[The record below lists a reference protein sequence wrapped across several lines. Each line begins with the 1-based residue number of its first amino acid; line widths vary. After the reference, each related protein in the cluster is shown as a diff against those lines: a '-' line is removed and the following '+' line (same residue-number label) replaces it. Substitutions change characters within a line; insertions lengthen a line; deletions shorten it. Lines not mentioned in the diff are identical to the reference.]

1 MIMDNKEEIK
11 ERRQFLNGDRT
22 IWAMVFILCGISLIE
37 VFSAS
42 SRLTFGK
49 SSFLTPI
56 ISHTVHLGI
65 GLVGMY
71 LVHLLHYKWYRLFP
85 VLLVPLSV
93 IFLAYLSFQSHS
105 SSGAERWINLG
116 FFQLQP
122 SELGK
127 IGVIMAVAY
136 WLAKLKP
143 DDELSQFNTFW
154 KIMALTGLVCLLIV
168 GENLSTAILLAGV
181 VYVMMILGG
190 IAWKRIL
197 ILTGVVTAT
206 GVVALLF
213 LLSVPPQ
220 TLKEM
225 KFVPERALTWQARML
240 DYFPS
245 KDKLKELEDA
255 KNAAPENPE
264 EIQAKKVSE
273 YVKNVA
279 PEKPQETHANIAIAS
294 SNILGKGPG
303 NSDERD
309 YLQEASCDFIYAIII
324 EELGMVGGIAV
335 ILVYI
340 ILLFRVGR
348 IASRCKEKY
357 PAYLAMG
364 LGMLIGLQAFI
375 NMSVAVGLFPV
386 TGQPLPLISKGGTS
400 VLMTSGCIGMLL
412 GISNTLDREA
422 RGEYI
427 MGQDADVPTP
437 VDGNESFDE

>member
-1 MIMDNKEEIK
+1 MDQTENKPA
-11 ERRQFLNGDRT
+11 RRQLLNGDRT
-22 IWAMVFILCGISLIE
+22 IWAMVFVLCAISLIE

-49 SSFLTPI
+49 SSFLAPI
-56 ISHTVHLGI
+56 ISHTMHLAI
-65 GLVGMY
+65 GLAGMW

-85 VLLVPLSV
+85 ILLVPLSV
-93 IFLAYLSFQSHS
+93 VLLGYLSIQSRGS
-105 SSGAERWINLG
+105 AGAERWINLG

-136 WLAKLKP
+136 WLSKLKT
-143 DDELSQFNTFW
+143 DDELSQSNTFW
-154 KIMALTGLVCLLIV
+154 KIMGLTGLVCALIV

-181 VYVMMILGG
+181 IYVMMILGG

-197 ILTGVVTAT
+197 TLTGIVTAA

-213 LLSVPPQ
+213 LIYVPPQ

-225 KFVPERALTWQARML
+225 KFVPERALTWQARIL
-240 DYFPS
+240 DFFQA
-245 KDKLKELEDA
+245 KDKPNAFEYA
-255 KNAAPENPE
+255 KFE
-264 EIQAKKVSE
+264 
-273 YVKNVA
+273 A
-279 PEKPQETHANIAIAS
+279 PEKPQETHANIAIAT

-303 NSDERD
+303 NSVERD

-324 EELGMVGGIAV
+324 EELGMAGGIV
-335 ILVYI
+335 VMLVYVV
-340 ILLFRVGR
+340 LLFRVGR
-348 IASRCKEKY
+348 LANKCKEKY

-364 LGMLIGLQAFI
+364 LGMLLGLQAFI

-412 GISNTLDREA
+412 GISNTIDKEA
-422 RGEYI
+422 RGEQVV
-427 MGQDADVPTP
+427 GTEADIPAP
-437 VDGNESFDE
+437 VDGNESFDEIN

>member
-1 MIMDNKEEIK
+1 MEETEEKK

-56 ISHTVHLGI
+56 ISHTMHLGI

-71 LVHLLHYKWYRLFP
+71 LVHLLHYKWYKLFP

-93 IFLAYLSFQSHS
+93 ILLAYLSVQSHS

-136 WLAKLKP
+136 WLSKLKQ
-143 DDELSQFNTFW
+143 DDPLSQSNIFW
-154 KIMALTGLVCLLIV
+154 KILLLTGLVCALIV
-168 GENLSTAILLAGV
+168 GENLSTAVLLAGV
-181 VYVMMILGG
+181 IFVMMILGG
-190 IAWKRIL
+190 IAWRRML
-197 ILTGVVTAT
+197 ALTGVVVGA
-206 GVVALLF
+206 GIVAVVILLF
-213 LLSVPPQ
+213 VPAQ
-220 TLKEM
+220 TLRDSRII
-225 KFVPERALTWQARML
+225 PSRATTWQARL
-240 DYFPS
+240 QDFSQTRNKP
-245 KDKLKELEDA
+245 DA
-255 KNAAPENPE
+255 YEY
-264 EIQAKKVSE
+264 AKV
-273 YVKNVA
+273 VA
-279 PEKPQETHANIAIAS
+279 PEKPQETHANIAIAT

-324 EELGMVGGIAV
+324 EELGMAGGIV
-335 ILVYI
+335 VMLVYI

-348 IASRCKEKY
+348 IAMRSKEKY

-364 LGMLIGLQAFI
+364 LGMLLGLQAFI

-412 GISNTLDREA
+412 GISNTLDKEA
-422 RGEYI
+422 RGEQI
-427 MGQDADVPTP
+427 LGMETDVPAP
-437 VDGNESFDE
+437 VDGSESFDEK

>member
-1 MIMDNKEEIK
+1 MDNNEDKPK
-11 ERRQFLNGDRT
+11 RRQLLNGDRT

-49 SSFLTPI
+49 SSFLAPI
-56 ISHTVHLGI
+56 ISHTMHLGI
-65 GLVGMY
+65 GLIGMY

-85 VLLVPLSV
+85 VLLVPLAIV
-93 IFLAYLSFQSHS
+93 LLGYLSFRSMTT
-105 SSGAERWINLG
+105 SGAERWINLG

-127 IGVIMAVAY
+127 IGVIMLVAS
-136 WLAKLKP
+136 WLSKLKP
-143 DDELSQFNTFW
+143 DDELSQSNTFW
-154 KIMALTGLVCLLIV
+154 KILALTGVVCLLIV
-168 GENLSTAILLAGV
+168 GENLSTAILLACV
-181 VYVMMILGG
+181 IFVMMILGG

-197 ILTGVVTAT
+197 ALTGVVVAA
-206 GVVALLF
+206 GVVAVLF
-213 LLSVPPQ
+213 LMLVPPQ
-220 TLKEM
+220 TLRETSFIPK
-225 KFVPERALTWQARML
+225 RATTWQARL
-240 DYFPS
+240 VDFRESGSNSNQTAYEYA
-245 KDKLKELEDA
+245 KLT
-255 KNAAPENPE
+255 
-264 EIQAKKVSE
+264 
-273 YVKNVA
+273 A
-279 PEKPQETHANIAIAS
+279 PEKPQETHANIAIAT

-324 EELGMVGGIAV
+324 EELGMAGGIV
-335 ILVYI
+335 VLLVYM

-348 IASRCKEKY
+348 IATRCKEKY

-364 LGMLIGLQAFI
+364 LGMLLGLQAFI

-412 GISNTLDREA
+412 GISNVLEKEA
-422 RGEYI
+422 RGEQVL
-427 MGQDADVPTP
+427 GTEPEVPAPISGT
-437 VDGNESFDE
+437 DSFDE

>member
-1 MIMDNKEEIK
+1 MENNGENKEH
-11 ERRQFLNGDRT
+11 RQLLNGDRT

-56 ISHTVHLGI
+56 ISHSIHLVI

-85 VLLVPLSV
+85 VLLVPLAIV
-93 IFLAYLSFQSHS
+93 LLGYLSMRSMG

-143 DDELSQFNTFW
+143 DDELSQSNTFW
-154 KIMALTGLVCLLIV
+154 KIIALTGLVCLLIV

-181 VYVMMILGG
+181 IFVMMILGG

-197 ILTGVVTAT
+197 TLTGVVLSV

-213 LLSVPPQ
+213 LLLVPPQ
-220 TLKEM
+220 TLRETGFIPK
-225 KFVPERALTWQARML
+225 RATTWQARIL
-240 DYFPS
+240 DFRESGQNDEMSAYEYA
-245 KDKLKELEDA
+245 KL
-255 KNAAPENPE
+255 
-264 EIQAKKVSE
+264 
-273 YVKNVA
+273 VA

-324 EELGMVGGIAV
+324 EELGMAGGIAV
-335 ILVYI
+335 MLVYI

-348 IASRCKEKY
+348 IATRCKEKY

-364 LGMLIGLQAFI
+364 LGMLLGLQAFI
-375 NMSVAVGLFPV
+375 NMSVAVGASAHKQRRYV
-386 TGQPLPLISKGGTS
+386 GTDDQRMHRHA
-400 VLMTSGCIGMLL
+400 VGYKQYVG
-412 GISNTLDREA
+412 E
-422 RGEYI
+422 RGRRRVY
-427 MGQDADVPTP
+427 
-437 VDGNESFDE
+437 DG

>member
-1 MIMDNKEEIK
+1 MENNGENKEH
-11 ERRQFLNGDRT
+11 RQLLNGDRT

-56 ISHTVHLGI
+56 ISHSIHLVI

-85 VLLVPLSV
+85 VLLVPLAIV
-93 IFLAYLSFQSHS
+93 LLGYLSMRSMG

-143 DDELSQFNTFW
+143 DDELSQSNTFW
-154 KIMALTGLVCLLIV
+154 KIIALTGLVCLLIV

-181 VYVMMILGG
+181 IFVMMILGG

-197 ILTGVVTAT
+197 TLTGVVLSV

-213 LLSVPPQ
+213 LLLVPPQ
-220 TLKEM
+220 TLRETGFIPK
-225 KFVPERALTWQARML
+225 RATSWQARIL
-240 DYFPS
+240 DFRESGQNDEMSAYEYA
-245 KDKLKELEDA
+245 KL
-255 KNAAPENPE
+255 
-264 EIQAKKVSE
+264 
-273 YVKNVA
+273 VA

-324 EELGMVGGIAV
+324 EELGMAGGIAV
-335 ILVYI
+335 MLVYI

-348 IASRCKEKY
+348 IATRCKEKY

-364 LGMLIGLQAFI
+364 LGMLLGLQAFI

-412 GISNTLDREA
+412 GISNTLEREA
-422 RGEYI
+422 AGEYM
-427 MGQDADVPTP
+427 MGKDADLPKP
-437 VDGNESFDE
+437 VDGDESFE

>member
-1 MIMDNKEEIK
+1 MESTEDKPK
-11 ERRQFLNGDRT
+11 RRQLLNGDRT
-22 IWAMVFILCGISLIE
+22 IWAMVFVLCAISLVE

-49 SSFLTPI
+49 ESFLTPI
-56 ISHTVHLGI
+56 ISHSVHLGI

-71 LVHLLHYKWYRLFP
+71 LVHLLHYKWYKLFP

-93 IFLAYLSFQSHS
+93 ILLAYLSVQSAS
-105 SSGAERWINLG
+105 SSGAERWINMG

-127 IGVIMAVAY
+127 IGVIMSVAY
-136 WLAKLKP
+136 WLSKLKQ
-143 DDELSQFNTFW
+143 DDPLSQSNTFW

-168 GENLSTAILLAGV
+168 GENLSTAVLLAGV
-181 VYVMMILGG
+181 IFVMMILGG
-190 IAWKRIL
+190 IAWRRML
-197 ILTGVVTAT
+197 ALTGVVVAV
-206 GVVALLF
+206 GVVAVVILLF
-213 LLSVPPQ
+213 VPAQ
-220 TLKEM
+220 TIRDSRII
-225 KFVPERALTWQARML
+225 PSRATTWQARL
-240 DYFPS
+240 QDFFQPGSEGDPTAYDY
-245 KDKLKELEDA
+245 A
-255 KNAAPENPE
+255 RT
-264 EIQAKKVSE
+264 
-273 YVKNVA
+273 VA
-279 PEKPQETHANIAIAS
+279 PEKPQETHANIAIAT

-324 EELGMVGGIAV
+324 EELGMVGGIFV
-335 ILVYI
+335 MLVYI
-340 ILLFRVGR
+340 VLLFRVGR
-348 IASRCKEKY
+348 IATRCKEKY

-364 LGMLIGLQAFI
+364 LGMLLGLQAFI

-422 RGEYI
+422 NGDHVLGMETE
-427 MGQDADVPTP
+427 VPAP
-437 VDGNESFDE
+437 IDGNESFDENN

>member
-1 MIMDNKEEIK
+1 MESTEDKPK
-11 ERRQFLNGDRT
+11 RRQLLNGDRT
-22 IWAMVFILCGISLIE
+22 IWAMVFVLCAISLVE

-49 SSFLTPI
+49 ESFLTPI
-56 ISHTVHLGI
+56 ISHSVHLGI

-71 LVHLLHYKWYRLFP
+71 LVHLLHYKWYKLFP

-93 IFLAYLSFQSHS
+93 ILLAYLSVQSAS
-105 SSGAERWINLG
+105 SSGAERWINMG

-127 IGVIMAVAY
+127 IGVIMSVAY
-136 WLAKLKP
+136 WLSKLKQ
-143 DDELSQFNTFW
+143 DDPLSQSNTFW

-168 GENLSTAILLAGV
+168 GENLSTAVLLAGV
-181 VYVMMILGG
+181 IFVMMILGG
-190 IAWKRIL
+190 IVWRRMLA
-197 ILTGVVTAT
+197 LTGVVVAV
-206 GVVALLF
+206 GVVAVVILLF
-213 LLSVPPQ
+213 VPAQ
-220 TLKEM
+220 TIRDSRII
-225 KFVPERALTWQARML
+225 PSRATTWQARL
-240 DYFPS
+240 QDFFQPGSEGDPTAYDY
-245 KDKLKELEDA
+245 A
-255 KNAAPENPE
+255 RT
-264 EIQAKKVSE
+264 
-273 YVKNVA
+273 VA
-279 PEKPQETHANIAIAS
+279 PEKPQETHANIAIAT

-324 EELGMVGGIAV
+324 EELGMVGGIFV
-335 ILVYI
+335 MLVYI
-340 ILLFRVGR
+340 VLLFRVGR
-348 IASRCKEKY
+348 IATRCKEKY

-364 LGMLIGLQAFI
+364 LGMLLGLQAFI

-422 RGEYI
+422 NGDQVLGMETE
-427 MGQDADVPTP
+427 VPAP
-437 VDGNESFDE
+437 IDGNESFDENN

>member
-1 MIMDNKEEIK
+1 MEDIEEKK
-11 ERRQFLNGDRT
+11 ERRQLLNGDRT
-22 IWAMVFILCGISLIE
+22 IWAMVFILCAISLIE

-56 ISHTVHLGI
+56 ISHTIHLCM
-65 GLVGMY
+65 GLFGMW
-71 LVHLLHYKWYRLFP
+71 LVHLLHYKWYRFFP
-85 VLLVPLSV
+85 IILVPLSI
-93 IFLAYLSFQSHS
+93 IFLGILSFRSMN

-127 IGVIMAVAY
+127 IGVIMLTAY
-136 WLAKLKP
+136 WLSKLKP
-143 DDELSQFNTFW
+143 DDELSQINTFW
-154 KIMALTGLVCLLIV
+154 KIMGLTGFICALIV

-181 VYVMMILGG
+181 IYVMMILGG
-190 IAWKRIL
+190 IAWRRIL
-197 ILTGVVTAT
+197 VLTGIVM
-206 GVVALLF
+206 GSGIVAVLL
-213 LLSVPPQ
+213 LLYIPAQ
-220 TLKEM
+220 TIRDSRII
-225 KFVPERALTWQARML
+225 PDRAVTWQARIQDFL
-240 DYFPS
+240 QTKNKPS
-245 KDKLKELEDA
+245 AYEYA
-255 KNAAPENPE
+255 KF
-264 EIQAKKVSE
+264 
-273 YVKNVA
+273 VA

-324 EELGMVGGIAV
+324 EELGMAGGIIV
-335 ILVYI
+335 MLVYI
-340 ILLFRVGR
+340 ILLYRVGR
-348 IASRCKEKY
+348 IATKCREKY

-364 LGMLIGLQAFI
+364 LGMLLGLQAFI

-412 GISNTLDREA
+412 GISNVLEKEVK
-422 RGEYI
+422 G
-427 MGQDADVPTP
+427 GQVAGAEMEVPEP
-437 VDGNESFDE
+437 ISGNESFDE

>member
-1 MIMDNKEEIK
+1 MEDIEEKK
-11 ERRQFLNGDRT
+11 ERRQLLNGDRT
-22 IWAMVFILCGISLIE
+22 IWAMVFILCAISLIE

-56 ISHTVHLGI
+56 ISHTIHLGM
-65 GLVGMY
+65 GLVGMW
-71 LVHLLHYKWYRLFP
+71 LVHLLHYKWYRAFP
-85 VLLVPLSV
+85 IILIPLS
-93 IFLAYLSFQSHS
+93 IILLGMLSIRSMN

-122 SELGK
+122 SELAK
-127 IGVIMAVAY
+127 IGVIMLVAS
-136 WLAKLKP
+136 WLSKLKP
-143 DDELSQFNTFW
+143 EDELSQSNTFW
-154 KIMALTGLVCLLIV
+154 KILILTGIICLLIV

-181 VYVMMILGG
+181 VFVMMILGG

-197 ILTGVVTAT
+197 ALSGVVVAA

-213 LLSVPPQ
+213 LLLVPPQ
-220 TLKEM
+220 TLRETSFIPK
-225 KFVPERALTWQARML
+225 RATTWQARIR
-240 DYFPS
+240 DFREAGS
-245 KDKLKELEDA
+245 KGNQSAYEYAKL
-255 KNAAPENPE
+255 
-264 EIQAKKVSE
+264 
-273 YVKNVA
+273 VA

-324 EELGMVGGIAV
+324 EELGMAGGIIV
-335 ILVYI
+335 MLVYI
-340 ILLFRVGR
+340 ILLYRVGR
-348 IASRCKEKY
+348 IAIKCKEKY

-364 LGMLIGLQAFI
+364 LGMLLGLQAFI

-412 GISNTLDREA
+412 GISNVLEKES
-422 RGEYI
+422 RGEQVA
-427 MGQDADVPTP
+427 GAEAEVPTP
-437 VDGNESFDE
+437 ISGNESFDE